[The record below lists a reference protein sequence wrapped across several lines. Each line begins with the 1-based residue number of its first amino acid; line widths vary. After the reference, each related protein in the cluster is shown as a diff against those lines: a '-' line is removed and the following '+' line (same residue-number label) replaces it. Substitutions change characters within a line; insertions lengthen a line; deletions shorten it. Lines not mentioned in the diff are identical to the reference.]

1 MTRAPTTYAPP
12 APGGARQHHDAGRR
26 RRRRRLLLWSAPLM
40 ALALLVAGALGWV
53 AVANH
58 LGRADV
64 GRGAP
69 GSAAERF
76 DAQKPWTE
84 RGIEPWKAWYNTGT
98 AYVLANEPFRATQEL
113 VEALRLVPPA
123 PEKENGA
130 LDPESA
136 ECLVRTNLSLAY
148 EALGDQAMAA
158 GDSAMAQTYY
168 DEGLGHL
175 GPCTSDGQSEP
186 PEDGRG
192 APPRSQQD
200 EDERRQQ
207 DKSEGAQEESES
219 SGGGDGESGQDQA
232 PQDGEGQE
240 DGQGQGDEPD
250 DTDAQDGEG
259 QNGGEQPQDEPG
271 DGQAEQGGSD
281 EDGSQGGDPRLED
294 LLDRN
299 LDAERDR
306 EEQRQRG
313 GGGFGGGQSW

>member
-1 MTRAPTTYAPP
+1 MTQTSTTHAPP
-12 APGGARQHHDAGRR
+12 APESARPDLDAGRR

-40 ALALLVAGALGWV
+40 VLALLVAGALGWI
-53 AVANH
+53 AFANH

-64 GRGAP
+64 VSGAP
-69 GSAAERF
+69 GAAAERF

-98 AYVLANEPFRATQEL
+98 AYVLANEPFRATEEL
-113 VEALRLVPPA
+113 VVALELVPPA
-123 PEKENGA
+123 PAKENGA

-136 ECLVRTNLSLAY
+136 ECLVRTNMSLAY

-158 GDSAMAQTYY
+158 GDAAMARTYY

-175 GPCTSDGQSEP
+175 GPCTSDGRSEP

-207 DKSEGAQEESES
+207 DKSERAQEESES
-219 SGGGDGESGQDQA
+219 SSGGEGQSGQDDAA
-232 PQDGEGQE
+232 PDGEGQE
-240 DGQGQGDEPD
+240 NGQGQGDEPGD
-250 DTDAQDGEG
+250 DGAQDG
-259 QNGGEQPQDEPG
+259 QDGGEQPQDEPG
-271 DGQAEQGGSD
+271 DGEDGQGGAD
-281 EDGSQGGDPRLED
+281 EEGAQGGDPRLED

-313 GGGFGGGQSW
+313 EGGVGGGQSW